1 MHEKAWQKSASIKVS
16 WPQNRLLQGL
26 WEKVERTPR
35 GTKAIRTRGGN
46 HGKAS
51 FTIFMDDHVAFFTDF
66 DTAYKFLHGEYN
78 PTTAFGPVYLNSKK
92 RLIITGTLDWSAL
105 RD

>member
-1 MHEKAWQKSASIKVS
+1 
-16 WPQNRLLQGL
+16 
-26 WEKVERTPR
+26 
-35 GTKAIRTRGGN
+35 
-46 HGKAS
+46 
-51 FTIFMDDHVAFFTDF
+51 MDDHVAFFTDF

-92 RLIITGTLDWSAL
+92 RLIITGTFDWSAL